1 MSTEFDC
8 IVHQDVNISQILHIL
23 KQHIIIHP
31 PPYSLISI
39 LAPYIHLSGRKI
51 KIIIHHNSRNI
62 SIVEPDIRHHILQTA
77 VSAFQNHRLR
87 TPVNSTFTNAFET
100 LHIASNRHSNRQ
112 TYQTSAYSNQSSARS
127 PGVDSGQ
134 QCSICMETIMS
145 NDVQCLPCAH
155 VFHRHCISRWLQQ
168 STSCPE
174 CRLELA

>member
-1 MSTEFDC
+1 MSTELDC
-8 IVHQDVNISQILHIL
+8 IVHQDVYISQIHNIL
-23 KQHIIIHP
+23 KEHIIIHS

-39 LAPYIHLSGRKI
+39 LAPYIDNTGRKI

-87 TPVNSTFTNAFET
+87 SPATNNNFMNSFQTLHRASSRYSNRFTNF
-100 LHIASNRHSNRQ
+100 N
-112 TYQTSAYSNQSSARS
+112 TSSTSS
-127 PGVDSGQ
+127 PNVDSGQ